1 VDTDKVDTVYSFEM
15 DVDICEI
22 SKGFSE
28 GVDEEVVRK
37 LEEEVEKRWV
47 VDKDV
52 SDRILEFVRYS
63 RRE

>member
-1 VDTDKVDTVYSFEM
+1 MDTDKVDTVYSFEM

-37 LEEEVEKRWV
+37 
-47 VDKDV
+47 
-52 SDRILEFVRYS
+52 
-63 RRE
+63 